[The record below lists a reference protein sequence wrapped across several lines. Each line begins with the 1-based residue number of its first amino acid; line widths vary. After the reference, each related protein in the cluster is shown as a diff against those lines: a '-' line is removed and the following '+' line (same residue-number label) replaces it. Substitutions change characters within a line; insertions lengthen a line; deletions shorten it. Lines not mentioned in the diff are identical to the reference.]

1 MEEVETSK
9 GVGLAVMTA
18 AEGASVVVQRPP
30 LEASALLDM
39 HGNGRLCAADPFALQ
54 QSKPIAILQTTQ
66 VDKTGSDEEK
76 EEEALSVATTPTAS
90 IEPPKG
96 PRESVSLPPPAAHS
110 CYTSMGD
117 APGALTSAPPPPEQ
131 PQYCYMANSVAP
143 LPQAQ
148 APSARQL
155 QQPASCMPYSSQI
168 GGAPPHYPQTTVPMP
183 MMQPT
188 PSAAQYPYTNP
199 TMCAPPSAFHPQPS
213 LAPQAGPFSG
223 LAYGSQGAATPGAAA
238 VTSQMMS
245 VPPYASS
252 YSRPPYHDSTH
263 HNGMSLAQLSAGAD
277 AAAPVKGSAL
287 SLAPSY
293 HQNHHHLGGLSLE
306 AAGGLSV
313 SPPRQSAQRKTEI
326 PAARLRKVHDFI
338 LKLGRKPTRKAS
350 DPAEKTLGIW
360 LHRFTCN
367 DDGVKER
374 AKQTLAPDEFNAILR
389 TIENAPDA
397 KQVADRA
404 TALNNVEAIAYRTLQ
419 LQAIPLRGDPSG
431 CGKKLHNIRQG
442 RLAPSMREDAI
453 AIVHRVIGPSS
464 QHAHL
469 VKALENVIE
478 HSVTMH
484 SEQLV
489 SRGRPA
495 PRNVPTFSAGN
506 ELGETAASPSSMQPH
521 GDALVHAGM
530 AEQQQQHAAA
540 AVLQHAASVVH
551 QQQAVQQQQQAAA
564 AAAAAQQQ
572 QQAAAAAAA
581 AQQQQVAA
589 QVAAQ
594 QQAVAAAAAAQQQQA
609 VQQQQ
614 QAATAAAAQQQAMMT
629 IAAAQ
634 PPQVQPYHLAMGVA
648 SAQQQPQVM
657 QQLQQL
663 QQPPQQFY
671 PKYQNQQPFVGAP
684 QPMLSQPMLSQQ
696 PTTLYSNNGIGPG
709 PSTAAMHPMQVQPSH
724 QATYGLNHAYSAMMP
739 Q

>member
-1 MEEVETSK
+1 
-9 GVGLAVMTA
+9 
-18 AEGASVVVQRPP
+18 
-30 LEASALLDM
+30 
-39 HGNGRLCAADPFALQ
+39 
-54 QSKPIAILQTTQ
+54 
-66 VDKTGSDEEK
+66 
-76 EEEALSVATTPTAS
+76 
-90 IEPPKG
+90 
-96 PRESVSLPPPAAHS
+96 
-110 CYTSMGD
+110 
-117 APGALTSAPPPPEQ
+117 
-131 PQYCYMANSVAP
+131 
-143 LPQAQ
+143 
-148 APSARQL
+148 
-155 QQPASCMPYSSQI
+155 
-168 GGAPPHYPQTTVPMP
+168 
-183 MMQPT
+183 
-188 PSAAQYPYTNP
+188 
-199 TMCAPPSAFHPQPS
+199 
-213 LAPQAGPFSG
+213 
-223 LAYGSQGAATPGAAA
+223 
-238 VTSQMMS
+238 MMS

-581 AQQQQVAA
+581 APAA
-589 QVAAQ
+589 AGCGAGGSAA
-594 QQAVAAAAAAQQQQA
+594 AGSGGGGGGPAAAGGAAAATGGDGGSGSAAGNDDYRSSPAASGSA
-609 VQQQQ
+609 VPSGDGGGVC
-614 QAATAAAAQQQAMMT
+614 TAAASSQ
-629 IAAAQ
+629 
-634 PPQVQPYHLAMGVA
+634 L
-648 SAQQQPQVM
+648 

-671 PKYQNQQPFVGAP
+671 PKYQNQQPFVGTP

>member
-1 MEEVETSK
+1 
-9 GVGLAVMTA
+9 
-18 AEGASVVVQRPP
+18 
-30 LEASALLDM
+30 
-39 HGNGRLCAADPFALQ
+39 
-54 QSKPIAILQTTQ
+54 
-66 VDKTGSDEEK
+66 
-76 EEEALSVATTPTAS
+76 
-90 IEPPKG
+90 
-96 PRESVSLPPPAAHS
+96 
-110 CYTSMGD
+110 
-117 APGALTSAPPPPEQ
+117 
-131 PQYCYMANSVAP
+131 
-143 LPQAQ
+143 
-148 APSARQL
+148 
-155 QQPASCMPYSSQI
+155 
-168 GGAPPHYPQTTVPMP
+168 

-213 LAPQAGPFSG
+213 LAPQPASARFRALPTDQPRRGHSPAPRPSP
-223 LAYGSQGAATPGAAA
+223 AS
-238 VTSQMMS
+238 MMS

-252 YSRPPYHDSTH
+252 YHALHTTGSTH

-277 AAAPVKGSAL
+277 AAAPVKGCAL

-469 VKALENVIE
+469 GARERDRAWRRCTR
-478 HSVTMH
+478 S
-484 SEQLV
+484 S
-489 SRGRPA
+489 SCRADARPA
-495 PRNVPTFSAGN
+495 QCA
-506 ELGETAASPSSMQPH
+506 
-521 GDALVHAGM
+521 D
-530 AEQQQQHAAA
+530 
-540 AVLQHAASVVH
+540 LQCG
-551 QQQAVQQQQQAAA
+551 Q
-564 AAAAAQQQ
+564 
-572 QQAAAAAAA
+572 
-581 AQQQQVAA
+581 
-589 QVAAQ
+589 
-594 QQAVAAAAAAQQQQA
+594 
-609 VQQQQ
+609 
-614 QAATAAAAQQQAMMT
+614 
-629 IAAAQ
+629 
-634 PPQVQPYHLAMGVA
+634 
-648 SAQQQPQVM
+648 
-657 QQLQQL
+657 
-663 QQPPQQFY
+663 
-671 PKYQNQQPFVGAP
+671 
-684 QPMLSQPMLSQQ
+684 
-696 PTTLYSNNGIGPG
+696 
-709 PSTAAMHPMQVQPSH
+709 
-724 QATYGLNHAYSAMMP
+724 
-739 Q
+739 